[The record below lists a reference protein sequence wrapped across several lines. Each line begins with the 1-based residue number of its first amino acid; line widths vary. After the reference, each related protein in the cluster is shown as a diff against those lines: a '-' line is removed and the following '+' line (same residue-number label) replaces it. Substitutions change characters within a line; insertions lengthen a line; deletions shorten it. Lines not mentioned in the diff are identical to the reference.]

1 MGLTN
6 NLGKLSNMITSTGSA
21 VSISGTLTLATTQ
34 YIGNLQFGTASG
46 ASIGYDAGSGAMTYN
61 ITAGAAATSTYY
73 NFLADGTSIV
83 NILKGGNVGIGVTPN
98 AWYTGNSSKALQI
111 GVAGVGIWG
120 YGSTTNINTY
130 LTNNAYYDSVGW
142 KYAQASGKASF
153 YQQNNGLHIW
163 STTDTTGTAAGDVIS
178 FTERMRISSTGNVAI
193 GDTAT
198 TYGKLYVNGYGAA
211 NSLMTQPV
219 LIASSGANAV
229 QLGSDGTNALI
240 GAGNSGSSLILL
252 SRQSGE
258 YAAAITI
265 TGAGVINMNTTSGN
279 KLVTVKGQTG
289 NGYYGE
295 VRMGNVDHS
304 AGVIGRH
311 ISAGNADLEFWTEAY
326 SAGGY
331 TKKMTITSSGNIG
344 APTGTNIYNAS
355 DARFKQN
362 VTTIEDGIA
371 KIIAL
376 NPVKFNWIDGF
387 EPSED
392 GKDMLGFI
400 AQEVQNIIPEAV
412 ENFGN
417 NSVTIGETIVENPLR
432 VNEKF
437 IIPVLVKAI
446 QELNEK
452 LIRNNIN

>member
-1 MGLTN
+1 MR
-6 NLGKLSNMITSTGSA
+6 IR
-21 VSISGTLTLATTQ
+21 
-34 YIGNLQFGTASG
+34 
-46 ASIGYDAGSGAMTYN
+46 YD
-61 ITAGAAATSTYY
+61 
-73 NFLADGTSIV
+73 
-83 NILKGGNVGIGVTPN
+83 GNVGIGTTSPKNIFQV
-98 AWYTGNSSKALQI
+98 
-111 GVAGVGIWG
+111 
-120 YGSTTNINTY
+120 TNI
-130 LTNNAYYDSVGW
+130 A
-142 KYAQASGKASF
+142 
-153 YQQNNGLHIW
+153 
-163 STTDTTGTAAGDVIS
+163 
-178 FTERMRISSTGNVAI
+178 
-193 GDTAT
+193 
-198 TYGKLYVNGYGAA
+198 
-211 NSLMTQPV
+211 
-219 LIASSGANAV
+219 
-229 QLGSDGTNALI
+229 
-240 GAGNSGSSLILL
+240 NSGSLPSLGSIGTGTSLFLSNNNPNYGLL
-252 SRQSGE
+252 MGSLPSGDSWLQVQRTDGTATA
-258 YAAAITI
+258 YNLQLNPN
-265 TGAGVINMNTTSGN
+265 GGDINMNTSSGN
-279 KLVTVKGQTG
+279 RLVTAKGQTG

-304 AGVIGRH
+304 AGIIGRH
-311 ISAGNADLEFWTEAY
+311 ISSGNADLEFWTEAY

-446 QELNEK
+446 QEMNTKIIELEK
-452 LIRNNIN
+452 LVATK